1 VAQQL
6 NFGPK
11 QINGGVPGPTFDVK
25 IHITMSQ
32 KPPPSLSPPIR
43 VALSLVLPI
52 IAALLV
58 SLVATGSARI
68 GGDEPGDITL
78 QLAGA
83 GLASWFMGLFWYG
96 LPGSGLRFGRPLYAS
111 IGFASLAWIIF
122 LVVRLTVEVETYGG
136 SESGRTFFYI
146 LLFEAFCVQLW
157 TFGVFFRSVA
167 DWRGPLTAAVS
178 SGILFGAIAFLFF
191 QESFSNLPS
200 SLLYFATWGI
210 LYGIIRLRTGSL
222 LGTVLVQAMQ
232 SFTGWQVMIP
242 ADPPNTGQLNLFYT
256 ATSAL
261 YAILIW
267 RLWPKKEDDYRV

>member
-1 VAQQL
+1 
-6 NFGPK
+6 
-11 QINGGVPGPTFDVK
+11 
-25 IHITMSQ
+25 MSK
-32 KPPPSLSPPIR
+32 KPPPSLPALPR
-43 VALSLVLPI
+43 VILSLVLPLI
-52 IAALLV
+52 GALIFN
-58 SLVATGSARI
+58 LVATGSARL
-68 GGDEPGDITL
+68 GGDEPGEIVL

-83 GLASWFMGLFWYG
+83 GLVSWFLGFIWYG
-96 LPGSGLRFGRPLYAS
+96 LPGSGLRFGRPLSAG
-111 IGFASLAWIIF
+111 IGFAALAWIIF
-122 LVVRLTVEVETYGG
+122 LIVRLTVEVEAYGG
-136 SESGRTFFYI
+136 SESSRTFFYI
-146 LLFEAFCVQLW
+146 LIFEAFCVQLW

-191 QESFSNLPS
+191 QESISAMPS
-200 SLLYFATWGI
+200 SLLYFATWGV

-222 LGTVLVQAMQ
+222 LGTVIIQAMQ

-242 ADPPNTGQLNLFYT
+242 KDPPDASQLRTFYF